1 MFGETLGQGA
11 FGVVVKAEALGLTH
25 KTEKQFVAVK
35 MLKGIHCKVITLFK
49 KYVIEFYTHLFQDF
63 QPMLHCTPNSDVSL
77 KIAYDFTLFVS
88 AIMFIH
94 SPTLC

>member
-35 MLKGIHCKVITLFK
+35 MLKGIHSDVITLLCQ
-49 KYVIEFYTHLFQDF
+49 FYIYPVTYEPCIGLISKG
-63 QPMLHCTPNSDVSL
+63 TPFESRPLL
-77 KIAYDFTLFVS
+77 KQF
-88 AIMFIH
+88 
-94 SPTLC
+94 